1 MATQSKVDDG
11 YHARIEAGQAVVIDL
26 TPDRTSEI
34 LQGFEDMD
42 ELLQEI
48 RGAVAVLS
56 CVAREYPDSIAPIDI
71 AGLGALIQRNLEALT
86 KRDDRTL
93 GDLEFML
100 RNLLALSREKR
111 RTADIKAG
119 KDVS

>member
-1 MATQSKVDDG
+1 MATQAKVDNG

-26 TPDRTSEI
+26 TPDRTAEI